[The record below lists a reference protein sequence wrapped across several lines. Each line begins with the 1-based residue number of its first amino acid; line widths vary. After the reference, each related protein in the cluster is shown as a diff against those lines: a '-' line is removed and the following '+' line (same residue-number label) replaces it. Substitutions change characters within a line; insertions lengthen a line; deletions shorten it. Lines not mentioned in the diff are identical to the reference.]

1 GALGNCWFAGALS
14 VVAQMPDLISKICIT
29 KDVNPHGV
37 YQLRLCHAG
46 EWIDLVVDDYFPT
59 SQVSEG
65 FTDGQTI
72 RFSRGGNLC
81 YLGVRSHTVFCQVVT
96 HVVLS

>member
-1 GALGNCWFAGALS
+1 ML
-14 VVAQMPDLISKICIT
+14 
-29 KDVNPHGV
+29 DVP
-37 YQLRLCHAG
+37 R
-46 EWIDLVVDDYFPT
+46 WIDLVVDDYFPT
-59 SQVSEG
+59 SQAESYQEWVKEHDPPLCEARNHLCRCSCFCEQVSEG